1 MASVLPLCADTL
13 VERGTI
19 MNITDGLLQAGGS
32 DWVRKTSAS
41 VPDSKNGATA
51 KSRSSDSVSISGDAR
66 RMSSTATVRARVDAL
81 PESREERIQD
91 VKARVENG
99 YYNTEEFHGQLAD
112 KLLLTQ
118 FGA

>member
-1 MASVLPLCADTL
+1 M
-13 VERGTI
+13 I

-32 DWVRKTSAS
+32 DWVRKTSVG

-51 KSRSSDSVSISGDAR
+51 KSRSTDSVSISGDAR
-66 RMSSTATVRARVDAL
+66 KMSSAQSVRARVDAL
-81 PESREERIQD
+81 PESREDRIQD
-91 VKARVENG
+91 VKERVESG

-112 KLLLTQ
+112 KLLQNQ